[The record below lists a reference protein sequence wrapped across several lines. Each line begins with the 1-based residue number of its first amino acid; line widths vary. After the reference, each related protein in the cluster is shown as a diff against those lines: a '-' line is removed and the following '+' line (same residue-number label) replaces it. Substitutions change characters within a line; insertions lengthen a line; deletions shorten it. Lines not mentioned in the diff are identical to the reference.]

1 MARLFR
7 RGGPERVSRGRLSI
21 RVHFNQLALFTDG
34 PVESTVEEAA
44 EVAHED
50 KEGHEDGAR
59 RGDPDSLAGALPA
72 DGAGPGA
79 EELPGPDGVRGPDPG
94 GRPAVRTGVGEEDG
108 LSDGVGTGAGG
119 VGAAPGEPERE
130 RERGP
135 SAFGPAPAPEIEV
148 QEAETEEFQTSELH
162 VADIEPETEA
172 RPPPRDFR
180 ITEAHRI
187 GQGGLKEKARD
198 NIAAIRTLRLVE
210 DTGREPTESE
220 KAVLARYS
228 GWGALSNVF
237 HPYPRS
243 DWEEIA
249 REVRQHLTP
258 EEYDSARASTPNAHF
273 TSPMVIGA
281 VWEAMERFGFAPGA
295 QILEPSMGVGHFF
308 GLMPEYLLPGCR
320 RTGVELDGITA
331 RISRQL
337 YPDATIFAKG
347 FEETLLPDN
356 FFDAVIGNIPFGN
369 YPVHDPAYRHSPV
382 TRTIHDY
389 FLAKS
394 LDKLRPGGV
403 MALITSRYTMD
414 KQDSTMR
421 RYLGDRAD
429 LIAAIRLPNTAFK
442 ANAGTE
448 VTTDILFLQK
458 RAPGPASSGDAW
470 RDLATIHTPDGAVA
484 VNEYFTRHP
493 EMMLGRMRL
502 EGSMYNAREPT
513 LAGELTPELLKQ
525 AVSMLPAGIIT
536 ARNAHEDRA
545 RPPPQ
550 NADLADTDTAGVKD
564 GAYVIRDGLLAIRRG
579 AVFET
584 AKVPGPVAWRIRGM
598 LAVRDATRM
607 VFRTQLDDAP
617 PDDAQ
622 EQRIAE
628 ARKLLNDIYDSFAR
642 KYGPLSSREN
652 VKAFAGDPDQPLLLS
667 LETYDPET
675 KRASK
680 TAIFERRTLER
691 YKPVTRVETAAEAL
705 AVSLNETGEIHWPR
719 MEQVTGRPAR
729 ALQREL
735 GSLIYRNPEGGQWET
750 ADRYLSGDVRRKL
763 AAATAAAALDP
774 VYGRNIEALKAVQ
787 PADLEPGDIEA
798 RLGSSWIPADD
809 IREFMASLLD
819 AAPRIVRV
827 GHAVPIATWTIEI
840 DSGEKF
846 SVANTTTH
854 GTARFRASELVEQ
867 ALNGRV
873 PTAYDQ
879 QPDGSRTI
887 NQQETLAAREKQQ
900 QLKDRFREW
909 IWEDGARAARLARD
923 YNDRFNNLR
932 LRSFDG
938 SHLSLAGMN
947 REYLRDGDLSR
958 HQKDAVWR
966 IVQSGSTLLAHVVG
980 AGKTWT
986 MASAAMELRRLGLA
1000 KKPMFVVPNHLVEQ
1014 WGAEFL
1020 KLYPQARLFIAGR
1033 EHFSTGN
1040 RQKAMARI
1048 ASGSYD
1054 AVIVSHRSF
1063 EFLPVSDKLFKR
1075 FVQEQVEELEAAI
1088 LEAKGGKDDN
1098 RRLVK
1103 ELEKAKKR
1111 FVAKL
1116 KDRADREG
1124 KDNTLT
1130 FEELGVDQIFVDEAD
1145 LYKNLFYTTKMNRIA
1160 GLPNSESNRAL
1171 DMYMKTRYVRE
1182 INSGRGVVFA
1192 TGTPISNTMA
1202 EMYTMLR
1209 YLSPD
1214 LLKERGVAH
1223 FDAWAANFAEAV
1235 TALELAPDG
1244 SGYRMHTRFAKFI
1257 NMPELLSMFR
1267 TFADVQTADML
1278 NLPRPTVAGG
1288 RPQIAAAPAS
1298 EPLKAFIKTLTER
1311 AERLRTARIDPA
1323 IDNMLKITGDG
1334 RKAALDMR
1342 LVHAFAEPEG
1352 DTKLSLAV
1360 DRIRK
1365 VWADTGSARSTQL
1378 VFCDLS
1384 TPDRSTSHAG
1394 KFNVYDEI
1402 RTKLIEA
1409 GVPQA
1414 EIAFIHDADSDAE
1427 KKLLFDS
1434 VNAGRIRILIGSTE
1448 KMGAGTNVQKRL
1460 AALHHLDAPWRP
1472 RDIEQREGRIL
1483 RQGNTN
1489 HEVRIFRYVT
1499 EGSFDAYMWQTL
1511 ETKARF
1517 IQQVMNGHTSVRSAE
1532 DLDGGALTYAEIK
1545 AIASGNPA
1553 VMEKV
1558 RVDTEIR
1565 KLDQLRA
1572 AHLNQQH
1579 SIRLQIQA
1587 LPAEIRE
1594 RQERLERLLADI
1606 AIRDFYTDQEFSM
1619 TVGNRVYSGKGARE
1633 EGAAALTGAILSWRD
1648 DLTLQVRGTFRG
1660 FDILSRGRGATL
1672 LVSSDDERL
1681 PELFIRGAGIYKTQL
1696 NPENPVGT
1704 MQSIEHALRSL
1715 DKAALDERE
1724 RTARAEKMLGDFQEQ
1739 AGRPFEHETRLK
1751 ELLVRQPELNASL
1764 DLDKGERQIAP
1775 PAAESEDAL
1784 ESNQNG
1790 GADERAVGAHSERG
1804 KGGPR
1809 RNGPGWTGA
1818 GEINRDDQKPA
1829 APRRPVS
1836 EPKF

>member
-1 MARLFR
+1 
-7 RGGPERVSRGRLSI
+7 V
-21 RVHFNQLALFTDG
+21 
-34 PVESTVEEAA
+34 
-44 EVAHED
+44 
-50 KEGHEDGAR
+50 GA
-59 RGDPDSLAGALPA
+59 
-72 DGAGPGA
+72 
-79 EELPGPDGVRGPDPG
+79 
-94 GRPAVRTGVGEEDG
+94 
-108 LSDGVGTGAGG
+108 GAGG
-119 VGAAPGEPERE
+119 VGVAAERGPERE
-130 RERGP
+130 PPAGDP
-135 SAFGPAPAPEIEV
+135 SILREIE
-148 QEAETEEFQTSELH
+148 AH
-162 VADIEPETEA
+162 DIEPEPEA

-210 DTGREPTESE
+210 DESREAREAE
-220 KAVLARYS
+220 KVVLARYS

-243 DWEEIA
+243 DWGETA
-249 REVRQHLTP
+249 REVRQILTP

-273 TSPMVIGA
+273 TSPMVIQA
-281 VWEAMERFGFAPGA
+281 LWQAMQRFGLGAGA

-347 FEETLLPDN
+347 FEEVSLPDN

-369 YPVHDPAYRHSPV
+369 YPVHDPAYRNSPV

-394 LDKLRPGGV
+394 LDKLRTGGV

-421 RYLGDRAD
+421 RYLAERAD
-429 LIAAIRLPNTAFK
+429 LVGAIRLPNTAFK

-448 VTTDILFLQK
+448 VTTDILFFQK
-458 RAPGPASSGDAW
+458 RAPGNNASRERGTASSGIAPSRLAESW
-470 RDLATIHTPDGAVA
+470 RELAAIDTPDGAVS
-484 VNEYFTRHP
+484 VNEYFSRHP
-493 EMMLGRMRL
+493 EMMLGQMRL
-502 EGSMYNAREPT
+502 EGTMYREREPT
-513 LAGELTPELLKQ
+513 LAGELSPERLKQ
-525 AVSMLPAGIIT
+525 AVALLPEGIFAT
-536 ARNAHEDRA
+536 RNTGPDRA
-545 RPPPQ
+545 RPPPE
-550 NADLADTDTAGVKD
+550 NKDLAEMDGAGVKD
-564 GAYVIRDGLLAIRRG
+564 GAYAIRDGLLAIRRG
-579 AVFET
+579 AVFERAT
-584 AKVPGPVAWRIRGM
+584 VPGAVAWRIRGM
-598 LAVRDATRM
+598 LAVRDAIRV

-628 ARKLLNDIYDSFAR
+628 ARRLLNDIYDSFVSR
-642 KYGPLSSREN
+642 YGPLSSREN

-667 LETYDPET
+667 LEFYDPES
-675 KRASK
+675 KRARK

-691 YKPVTRVETAAEAL
+691 YKPVAHVETAAEAL
-705 AVSLNETGEIHWPR
+705 AVSLNETGELHWPR

-735 GSLIYRNPEGGQWET
+735 GSLVYCNPEGGLWET

-763 AAATAAAALDP
+763 AVATAAAGLDP
-774 VYGRNIEALKAVQ
+774 AYERNIEALKAVQ

-798 RLGSSWIPADD
+798 RLGSSWIPASD
-809 IREFMASLLD
+809 IRDFVAGLLD
-819 AAPRIVRV
+819 TAPRNARV
-827 GHAVPIATWTIEI
+827 AHAPAIATWTVEI

-846 SVANTTTH
+846 SVGNTTTF
-854 GTARFRASELVEQ
+854 GSARFRASELIEQ

-887 NQQETLAAREKQQ
+887 NQQETVAAREKQQ

-909 IWEDGARAARLARD
+909 VWEDSARAARLARD

-932 LRSFDG
+932 LRSFEG
-938 SHLSLAGMN
+938 SHLSLPGMN

-986 MASAAMELRRLGLA
+986 MAAAAMEMRRLGLA

-1020 KLYPQARLFIAGR
+1020 KLYPQARLFVAGR
-1033 EHFSTGN
+1033 EHFAGGN
-1040 RQKAMARI
+1040 RQRAMARI
-1048 ASGSYD
+1048 ASGAYD

-1075 FVQEQVEELEAAI
+1075 FVEEQVEELEAAI
-1088 LEAKGGKDDN
+1088 LEAKADRGDN
-1098 RRLVK
+1098 PRLVK

-1124 KDNTLT
+1124 KDNALT

-1209 YLSPD
+1209 YLAPD

-1257 NMPELLSMFR
+1257 NLPELLSMFR

-1278 NLPRPTVAGG
+1278 NLPCPAVAGG
-1288 RPQIAAAPAS
+1288 KPQIAAAPAS

-1311 AERLRTARIDPA
+1311 AERLRTARIDPS
-1323 IDNMLKITGDG
+1323 IDNMLKITGEG

-1342 LVHAFAEPEG
+1342 LIEPFGEPES
-1352 DTKLSLAV
+1352 DTKLSLAI
-1360 DRIRK
+1360 DRIRG
-1365 VWADTGSARSTQL
+1365 VWEQTRDARSTQL

-1384 TPDRSTSHAG
+1384 TPNPDR
-1394 KFNVYDEI
+1394 FNVYDEV

-1414 EIAFIHDADSDAE
+1414 EISFIHDAESDAE
-1427 KKLLFDS
+1427 KKILFDS
-1434 VNAGRIRILIGSTE
+1434 VNAGRVRILIGSTE
-1448 KMGAGTNVQKRL
+1448 KMGAGTNVQQRL

-1483 RQGNTN
+1483 RQGNLN
-1489 HEVRIFRYVT
+1489 GEVRIFRYVT

-1558 RVDTEIR
+1558 KIDTEVR

-1579 SIRLQIQA
+1579 SIRLQIHS
-1587 LPAEIRE
+1587 LPSEIRE
-1594 RQERLERLLADI
+1594 RQERIARLSADVS
-1606 AIRDFYTDQEFSM
+1606 ARDSHTGEEFSM
-1619 TVGNRVYSGKGARE
+1619 QVGDVMYSGKGARE
-1633 EGAAALTGAILSWRD
+1633 EGAAALTQALLSWRE
-1648 DLTLQVRGTFRG
+1648 DLTLQVRGLFRG
-1660 FDILSRGRGATL
+1660 FEILGRGRGATL
-1672 LVSSDDERL
+1672 LAGSDEERL
-1681 PELFIRGAGIYKTQL
+1681 PELFIRGSGMYKAQL
-1696 NPENPVGT
+1696 NAENPLGT
-1704 MQSIEHALRSL
+1704 MQSIEYALRGL
-1715 DKAALDERE
+1715 DKAVGDEQE

-1739 AGRPFEHETRLK
+1739 AGKPFEHEVKLK
-1751 ELLVRQPELNASL
+1751 ELLGRQAELNAAL
-1764 DLDKGERQIAP
+1764 DLDKGERQVA
-1775 PAAESEDAL
+1775 PAAGAEESAEIDGDA
-1784 ESNQNG
+1784 G
-1790 GADERAVGAHSERG
+1790 GDERAVGTAARA
-1804 KGGPR
+1804 GPR
-1809 RNGPGWTGA
+1809 PGVWRYNQPGPSA
-1818 GEINRDDQKPA
+1818 GNSLTAADKTVPA
-1829 APRRPVS
+1829 PKRPEAPGT
-1836 EPKF
+1836 KF

>member
-1 MARLFR
+1 
-7 RGGPERVSRGRLSI
+7 
-21 RVHFNQLALFTDG
+21 
-34 PVESTVEEAA
+34 
-44 EVAHED
+44 
-50 KEGHEDGAR
+50 
-59 RGDPDSLAGALPA
+59 
-72 DGAGPGA
+72 
-79 EELPGPDGVRGPDPG
+79 
-94 GRPAVRTGVGEEDG
+94 
-108 LSDGVGTGAGG
+108 
-119 VGAAPGEPERE
+119 VGAAARGEQGRE
-130 RERGP
+130 QERG
-135 SAFGPAPAPEIEV
+135 SPANSQPVIRDIEAPEA
-148 QEAETEEFQTSELH
+148 EAKEIPTSETRISELQIS
-162 VADIEPETEA
+162 DIEPERAA

-180 ITEAHRI
+180 INEAHRI

-210 DTGREPTESE
+210 DEGREARELE
-220 KAVLARYS
+220 KPVLARYS

-243 DWEEIA
+243 DWEETA
-249 REVRQHLTP
+249 REVRQLLTP
-258 EEYDSARASTPNAHF
+258 PEYDAARGSTLNAHF
-273 TSPMVIGA
+273 TSPMVIQA
-281 VWEAMERFGFAPGA
+281 LWQAMERFGLAPGSR
-295 QILEPSMGVGHFF
+295 ILEPSMGVGHFF
-308 GLMPEYLLPGCR
+308 GLMPEHLLPGCR

-347 FEETLLPDN
+347 FEETHLPDN

-421 RYLGDRAD
+421 RYLAERAE
-429 LIAAIRLPNTAFK
+429 LVGAIRLPNTAFK

-448 VTTDILFLQK
+448 VTTDILFFRK
-458 RAPGPASSGDAW
+458 RAPGPAPSREAGTASSGSASSRADGAAW
-470 RDLATIHTPDGAVA
+470 RDLAPIDTPDGAVS
-484 VNEYFTRHP
+484 VNEYFARHP

-502 EGSMYNAREPT
+502 EGSMYREREPT
-513 LAGELTPELLKQ
+513 LAGELSPELLKQ
-525 AVSMLPAGIIT
+525 AVSSLPEGIC
-536 ARNAHEDRA
+536 APRNAQDRA
-545 RPPPQ
+545 RPPPEG
-550 NADLADTDTAGVKD
+550 NDLTDTDTAGVKD
-564 GAYVIRDGLLAIRRG
+564 GAYAIRDGLLAIRRG
-579 AVFET
+579 AIFET
-584 AKVPGPVAWRIRGM
+584 AKVPGPVAWRIRSM
-598 LAVRDATRM
+598 LAVRDAVRV

-617 PDDAQ
+617 
-622 EQRIAE
+622 EERIAE
-628 ARKLLNDIYDSFAR
+628 GRRLLNDIYDSFVSR
-642 KYGPLSSREN
+642 YGPLSSRDN

-667 LETYDPET
+667 LETYDPES
-675 KRASK
+675 KRARK

-691 YKPVTRVETAAEAL
+691 YKPVAHVETAAEAL

-719 MEQVTGRPAR
+719 MEEVTGRPAR

-735 GSLIYRNPEGGQWET
+735 GSLVYCNPEGGLWET

-763 AAATAAAALDP
+763 AVAAASAGLDP
-774 VYGRNIEALKAVQ
+774 SYERNIEALTAVQ
-787 PADLEPGDIEA
+787 PVDLEPGDIEA
-798 RLGSSWIPADD
+798 RLGSSWIPASD
-809 IREFMASLLD
+809 IREFVAGLLD
-819 AAPRIVRV
+819 TAPRNVRV
-827 GHAVPIATWTIEI
+827 AHAAPIATWTVEI
-840 DSGEKF
+840 DGGEKF
-846 SVANTTTH
+846 SVGNTTTH
-854 GTARFRASELVEQ
+854 GTARFRASELIEQ

-887 NQQETLAAREKQQ
+887 NQQETVAAREKQQ

-909 IWEDGARAARLARD
+909 VWEDGARAARLARD

-932 LRSFDG
+932 LRAFEG
-938 SHLSLAGMN
+938 SHLTLPGMN

-986 MASAAMELRRLGLA
+986 MAAAAMEMRRLGLA

-1040 RQKAMARI
+1040 RQRAMARI

-1063 EFLPVSDKLFKR
+1063 EFLPVSDKLFRR
-1075 FVQEQVEELEAAI
+1075 FVEEQVEELEAAI
-1088 LEAKGGKDDN
+1088 LEAKADQGGVNGDN

-1116 KDRADREG
+1116 KGRADREG
-1124 KDNTLT
+1124 KDTALT

-1209 YLSPD
+1209 YLAPD

-1278 NLPRPTVAGG
+1278 NLPRPVVAGG

-1311 AERLRTARIDPA
+1311 AERLRTARIDPS

-1342 LVHAFAEPEG
+1342 LVHAFAEPEL
-1352 DTKLSLAV
+1352 DTKLGLAV
-1360 DRIRK
+1360 DRVMR
-1365 VWADTGSARSTQL
+1365 VWEETREARSTQL

-1384 TPDRSTSHAG
+1384 TPDRSASHPG
-1394 KFNVYDEI
+1394 RFNVYDEI
-1402 RTKLIEA
+1402 KTKLIER

-1414 EIAFIHDADSDAE
+1414 EIAFIHDADTDAE

-1434 VNAGRIRILIGSTE
+1434 VNAGRVRILIGSTE
-1448 KMGAGTNVQKRL
+1448 KMGAGMNVQKRL

-1483 RQGNTN
+1483 RQGNLN
-1489 HEVRIFRYVT
+1489 GEVRIFRYVT

-1558 RVDTEIR
+1558 KTDTEIR
-1565 KLDQLRA
+1565 RLDQLRA

-1579 SIRLQIQA
+1579 SIRLQIRS
-1587 LPAEIRE
+1587 LPPEIRE
-1594 RQERLERLLADI
+1594 RQERIERLSADI
-1606 AIRDFYTDQEFSM
+1606 SVRDAHGGEEFSM
-1619 TVGNRVYSGKGARE
+1619 RVGNRVFSGKGARE
-1633 EGAAALTGAILSWRD
+1633 EGAAALTQVVLSWRD
-1648 DLTLQVRGTFRG
+1648 DLTLQVRGVFRG
-1660 FDILSRGRGATL
+1660 FEILSKGRGATL
-1672 LVSSDDERL
+1672 LVNSDDERM
-1681 PELFIRGAGIYKTQL
+1681 PELFIKNAGIYKAQL
-1696 NPENPVGT
+1696 NAENPVGT
-1704 MQSIEHALRSL
+1704 MQSIEYALRSL
-1715 DKAALDERE
+1715 DKAAVDEQE

-1739 AGRPFEHETRLK
+1739 AGRPFEHEARLR
-1751 ELLVRQPELNASL
+1751 ELLGRQAELNAVL

-1775 PAAESEDAL
+1775 SAGAEGSAEADGDA
-1784 ESNQNG
+1784 
-1790 GADERAVGAHSERG
+1790 GADDKAPVVAARSDRREEWQRREAPGRG
-1804 KGGPR
+1804 NSDGPR
-1809 RNGPGWTGA
+1809 ANA
-1818 GEINRDDQKPA
+1818 VV
-1829 APRRPVS
+1829 RRGSSTLP
-1836 EPKF
+1836 PKV

>member
-1 MARLFR
+1 M
-7 RGGPERVSRGRLSI
+7 
-21 RVHFNQLALFTDG
+21 
-34 PVESTVEEAA
+34 
-44 EVAHED
+44 
-50 KEGHEDGAR
+50 GA
-59 RGDPDSLAGALPA
+59 
-72 DGAGPGA
+72 
-79 EELPGPDGVRGPDPG
+79 
-94 GRPAVRTGVGEEDG
+94 T
-108 LSDGVGTGAGG
+108 
-119 VGAAPGEPERE
+119 PERE

-135 SAFGPAPAPEIEV
+135 PADSEPVVRELEFGDIAPEPPP
-148 QEAETEEFQTSELH
+148 AS
-162 VADIEPETEA
+162 
-172 RPPPRDFR
+172 PPRDFR

-198 NIAAIRTLRLVE
+198 NIAAIRTLRQVE
-210 DTGREPTESE
+210 DESREARDAE

-249 REVRQHLTP
+249 RDVKQHLTS

-273 TSPMVIGA
+273 TSPVVIQA
-281 VWEAMERFGFAPGA
+281 LWQAMERFGLGRSA
-295 QILEPSMGVGHFF
+295 QILEPSLGVGHFF
-308 GLMPEYLLPGCR
+308 GLMPDSLLPGCR

-331 RISRQL
+331 RIAKQL

-347 FEETLLPDN
+347 FEETHLPDN

-369 YPVHDPAYRHSPV
+369 YPVHDPAYKNSPV

-394 LDKLRPGGV
+394 LDKVRAGGV

-421 RYLGDRAD
+421 RYLSDRAD
-429 LIAAIRLPNTAFK
+429 LVGAIRLPNTAFK

-458 RAPGPASSGDAW
+458 RVPGTTGGRGSW
-470 RDLATIHTPDGAVA
+470 RDLATIDMPDGAIG
-484 VNEYFTRHP
+484 VNEYFALHP
-493 EMMLGRMRL
+493 QMMLGQMRL
-502 EGSMYNAREPT
+502 EGTMYRDREPT
-513 LAGELTPELLKQ
+513 LAGELTPELLNQ
-525 AVSMLPAGIIT
+525 AISSLPENIYA
-536 ARNAHEDRA
+536 ARNTLPDRA
-545 RPPPQ
+545 RPPPD
-550 NADLADTDTAGVKD
+550 NNSFADIDRADVKD
-564 GAYVIRDGLLAIRRG
+564 GAYAIRDGLLAIRRG

-584 AKVPGPVAWRIRGM
+584 AKVPGSTAFRIRGM
-598 LAVRDATRM
+598 LAVRDAIRV
-607 VFRTQLDDAP
+607 VFRTQLDDAAEP
-617 PDDAQ
+617 
-622 EQRIAE
+622 RIAE
-628 ARKLLNDIYDSFAR
+628 ARKLLNEIYDSFVSR
-642 KYGPLSSREN
+642 YGALSSREN
-652 VKAFAGDPDQPLLLS
+652 IKAFAGDPDQPLLLS
-667 LETYDPET
+667 LENFDPET
-675 KRASK
+675 KRATK
-680 TAIFERRTLER
+680 AAIFERRTLER
-691 YKPVTRVETAAEAL
+691 YKPVAHVETAAEAL
-705 AVSLNETGEIHWPR
+705 AVSLNETGEIDWPR
-719 MEQVTGRPAR
+719 MEAVTDRPAR
-729 ALQREL
+729 ALKREL
-735 GSLIYRNPEGGQWET
+735 GSLAYGNPEGGQWET

-763 AAATAAAALDP
+763 AVATAAAGLDP
-774 VYGRNIEALKAVQ
+774 SYERNIDALKAVQ

-798 RLGSSWIPADD
+798 RLGSSWIPSSD
-809 IREFMASLLD
+809 IREFVAALLD
-819 AAPRIVRV
+819 TTPTNIRV
-827 GHAVPIATWTIEI
+827 GHAASIATWTVEI
-840 DSGEKF
+840 DGGEKYN
-846 SVANTTTH
+846 VANTTTH
-854 GTARFRASELVEQ
+854 GTARFRAAELVEQ

-873 PTAYDQ
+873 PTAYDEHE
-879 QPDGSRTI
+879 DGSRVI

-909 IWEDGARAARLARD
+909 IWEDGPRAARLARE

-938 SHLSLAGMN
+938 AHLLLPGMN
-947 REYLRDGDLSR
+947 REHLRDSDLSR

-966 IVQSGSTLLAHVVG
+966 VVQSGSTLLAHVVG

-986 MASAAMELRRLGLA
+986 MAAAAMEMRRLGLA

-1020 KLYPQARLFIAGR
+1020 KVYPQARLFIAGR
-1033 EHFSTGN
+1033 EHFATGN
-1040 RQKAMARI
+1040 RQRAMARI
-1048 ASGSYD
+1048 ASGNYD

-1075 FVQEQVEELEAAI
+1075 FVEEQVEELEAAL
-1088 LEAKGGKDDN
+1088 LEAKAGKDDN

-1116 KDRADREG
+1116 KERADREG

-1182 INSGRGVVFA
+1182 INAGRGVVFA
-1192 TGTPISNTMA
+1192 TGTPISNSMA

-1209 YLSPD
+1209 YLAPD

-1257 NMPELLSMFR
+1257 NLPELLSMFR

-1288 RPQIAAAPAS
+1288 KPQIAAAPAS
-1298 EPLKAFIKTLTER
+1298 EPLKAFIQTLTKR
-1311 AERLRTARIDPA
+1311 AERLRTARVDPSV
-1323 IDNMLKITGDG
+1323 DNMLKITGDG

-1342 LVHAFAEPEG
+1342 LVEPFAEP
-1352 DTKLSLAV
+1352 DSDSKLTLAV
-1360 DRIRK
+1360 QRIK
-1365 VWADTGSARSTQL
+1365 TVWEETRDARSTQL

-1384 TPDRSTSHAG
+1384 TPNPAT
-1394 KFNVYDEI
+1394 FNVYDEV
-1402 RTKLIEA
+1402 RTKLLES
-1409 GVPQA
+1409 GVPKS
-1414 EIAFIHDADSDAE
+1414 EIAFIHDADSDAD
-1427 KKLLFDS
+1427 KKLLFDD

-1483 RQGNTN
+1483 RQGNLN
-1489 HEVRIFRYVT
+1489 GEVRIYRYVT

-1517 IQQVMNGHTSVRSAE
+1517 IQQVMNGQTSVRSAE

-1558 RVDTEIR
+1558 KTDTEIR

-1572 AHLNQQH
+1572 AHRNQQH
-1579 SIRLQIQA
+1579 SIRLQIRS
-1587 LPAEIRE
+1587 LPSEIKERE
-1594 RQERLERLLADI
+1594 ERIERLSADI
-1606 AIRDFYTDQEFSM
+1606 TARDGHVGEEFSM
-1619 TVGNRVYSGKGARE
+1619 RVGNRVYSGKGARE
-1633 EGAAALTGAILSWRD
+1633 EGAVALTLAVLSWRD
-1648 DLTLQVRGTFRG
+1648 DLTLQVRGQFRG
-1660 FDILSRGRGATL
+1660 FEILSRGRDGTL
-1672 LVSSDDERL
+1672 LIGSDEERL
-1681 PELFIRGAGIYKTQL
+1681 PELFIRGTGIYKAQL
-1696 NPENPVGT
+1696 NAENPVGT

-1715 DKAALDERE
+1715 DKAATDERE
-1724 RTARAEKMLGDFQEQ
+1724 RAARAEKMLADLAEQ
-1739 AGRPFEHETRLK
+1739 AGRPYEHEARLK
-1751 ELLVRQPELNASL
+1751 ELLVRQAELNAAL

-1775 PAAESEDAL
+1775 EAAAEGTAEAD
-1784 ESNQNG
+1784 G
-1790 GADERAVGAHSERG
+1790 DTGADERAAGVTARA
-1804 KGGPR
+1804 GPR
-1809 RNGPGWTGA
+1809 PGGRRYNRPGA
-1818 GEINRDDQKPA
+1818 SDGNSLA
-1829 APRRPVS
+1829 AADSTVSAPKRP
-1836 EPKF
+1836 EAPGTKF